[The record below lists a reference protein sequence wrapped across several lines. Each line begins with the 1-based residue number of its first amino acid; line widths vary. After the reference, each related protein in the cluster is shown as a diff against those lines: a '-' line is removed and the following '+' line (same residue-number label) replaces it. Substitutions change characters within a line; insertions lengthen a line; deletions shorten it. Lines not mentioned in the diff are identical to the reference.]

1 MTVPSISAGTPQ
13 EGYQGAPAERLPAAV
28 LASLGLVP
36 AGVSPLA
43 STPIAQSVATGR
55 FRRFNRLLERQLT
68 QSVGGAGT
76 DWEQLL
82 RLVSA
87 HYDQTD
93 EERRGVVRSMQLM
106 AAETEALSVELREQT
121 DSQLQAVLDHVQDVI
136 LTVDEAG
143 QVDLFN
149 PTAESIFGYTAAE
162 VQGKPLSLLLPHLAL
177 AGVGLETTL
186 EGLATRA
193 EDTRTDLAAHAT
205 RALRKDG
212 REFDAEFGVS
222 EARLERQRVF
232 IVCLRDITRRT
243 AEAELAAAERILLE
257 HLAADSPLE
266 RSLEAMLVAAG
277 ASVGGCRFA
286 VQYFNSATG
295 RLQHGVAPQL
305 AREFLAAMDGVPM
318 GEPGYGSCASALAHR
333 DVVWVKDVA
342 SDERWE
348 HRAEAAR
355 LAGIVSAWSVPL
367 VSLDG
372 ELLGTLAA
380 YGSVA
385 RLPGRHEQETLAR
398 LGRLAAQ
405 AIERHRHAE
414 ALRASEQRFRRLF
427 ENVVEGVYQ
436 CRLDGGLLV
445 GNPALVR
452 LLGAADFAMLEG
464 RRFGEFAVEPLA
476 RDELHQRLLLEG
488 EVLDHEFELRTLD
501 GRRLTVAE
509 NARLMRDG
517 DGRVCGFEGTL
528 HDITSRRLAELAV
541 LDEKDRA
548 QVTLQSIGDA
558 VISTDALGQIDY
570 LNPTA
575 EQLTGW
581 ASVDAIG
588 MALVQVFPLVHE
600 TSGEALPTPLR
611 LPLEEGAAWTAH
623 DHVALR
629 RRDGQALGVQ
639 CSASPIRGRHG
650 EVAGAVVVFRDV
662 SRERRLRRA
671 LSYQASHD
679 MLTGLINRR
688 EFEAKLHF
696 LLEGTRAT
704 PIRQHA
710 LVYVDLDQFKVVND
724 TCGHPAGDRL
734 LKQVTLLLQTR
745 VRTRDVLARLGGDEF
760 GLLLEDCA
768 LDQAMR
774 IAEAVRQSIRE
785 FRFVSGPHS
794 LNIGASIG
802 VVEINSRSES
812 AASVMSAVD
821 VACYTAKEGGRDRI
835 HVYQAGE
842 IPLRHREMQ
851 WVSRVQRAADEGR
864 FELYFQRIL
873 AISKAA
879 VAQDGGHYELM
890 LRMRDEEG
898 KLVAPGEFIPAAER
912 YNLMPGID
920 RWVVREALAKL
931 AARKGSGQR
940 HSISLNL
947 SGTTLNDE
955 RFLEFLLLELSQ
967 VELEPG
973 ALCFEITE
981 TAAITHMANVVYFM
995 RQLKARGVRFAL
1007 DDFGS
1012 GLSSFSYL
1020 KTLPVDI
1027 LKIDGQ
1033 FVENVVRDPVDRSMV
1048 SAICQVARTMGLVT
1062 CAERVETQEAL
1073 EVLAE
1078 LGVDYAQGYLIGHP
1092 KSVRELVPGQ

>member
-1 MTVPSISAGTPQ
+1 MSVPPMSAV
-13 EGYQGAPAERLPAAV
+13 APPGVSPERLPAAV
-28 LASLGLVP
+28 RAGLGLVP
-36 AGVSPLA
+36 AAPVAPLVA
-43 STPIAQSVATGR
+43 TPVAQAVATGR

-68 QSVGGAGT
+68 QSVGAAGT

-82 RLVSA
+82 RLVSE
-87 HYDQTD
+87 HYDHTD

-106 AAETEALSVELREQT
+106 AAETEALGRELREQT
-121 DSQLQAVLDHVQDVI
+121 DSQLQAVLDHVKDVI

-143 QVDLFN
+143 HIDLFN
-149 PTAESIFGYTAAE
+149 PTAERVFGYAAAE
-162 VQGKPLSLLLPHLAL
+162 VQGKPLTLLLPAL
-177 AGVGLETTL
+177 VSAVESPGVALEA
-186 EGLATRA
+186 LATRA
-193 EDTRTDLAAHAT
+193 DDTRTDLAAHGT
-205 RALRKDG
+205 TGLRKDG
-212 REFDAEFGVS
+212 REFVAEFGVS

-232 IVCLRDITRRT
+232 ILCLRDVSSRV
-243 AEAELAAAERILLE
+243 AEAAMAAAEHALHE
-257 HLAADSPLE
+257 QMAADAPLE
-266 RSLEAMLVAAG
+266 RALEAMLEAAG
-277 ASVGGCRFA
+277 AALPGCRLA
-286 VQYFNSATG
+286 VQLFDAASG

-305 AREFLAAMDGVPM
+305 ARTFLAAMDGVPV

-333 DVVWVKDVA
+333 GVVWVEEVA
-342 SDERWE
+342 ADDRWE
-348 HRAEAAR
+348 HRVAAAQ
-355 LAGIVSAWSVPL
+355 LAGVVSAWSVPL
-367 VSLDG
+367 LSLEG
-372 ELLGTLAA
+372 EPLGTLAA
-380 YGSVA
+380 YGTVA
-385 RLPGRHEQETLAR
+385 RLPGRREQDRLAR
-398 LGRLAAQ
+398 LGRLATQ
-405 AIERHRHAE
+405 AIERHRHGD
-414 ALRASEQRFRRLF
+414 ALRASDQRFRRLF
-427 ENVVEGVYQ
+427 DNVVDGVYQ
-436 CRLDGGLLV
+436 CALDGALLV

-452 LLGAADFAMLEG
+452 LLGATDFATLQG
-464 RRFGEFAVEPLA
+464 QGFARFAVEPLS
-476 RDELHQRLLLEG
+476 REELHQRLLLEG
-488 EVLDHEFELRTLD
+488 EVRDHEFELRALD

-509 NARLMRDG
+509 NARLMRDA
-517 DGRVCGFEGTL
+517 DGKVCGFEGTL
-528 HDITSRRLAELAV
+528 HDITSRRAAELAV

-558 VISTDALGQIDY
+558 VISTDAVGRIDY
-570 LNPTA
+570 LNPA
-575 EQLTGW
+575 AAKLTGW
-581 ASVDAIG
+581 SAEDAVG
-588 MALVQVFPLVHE
+588 QPLLSVFPLVHE
-600 TSGEALPTPLR
+600 TSGESLPTPLR
-611 LPLEEGAAWTAH
+611 QPLEEGTAWTAH

-639 CSASPIRGRHG
+639 CSASPIRDRHG

-679 MLTGLINRR
+679 TLTGLINRR

-704 PIRQHA
+704 PARQHA

-745 VRTRDVLARLGGDEF
+745 VRTRDILARLGGDEF

-774 IAEAVRQSIRE
+774 IAENIRQGIRE

-821 VACYTAKEGGRDRI
+821 VACYSAKEGGRDRI

-842 IPLRHREMQ
+842 VPLRHREMQ

-873 AISKAA
+873 AISPAA

-898 KLVAPGEFIPAAER
+898 KLVPPVEFIPAAER

-940 HSISLNL
+940 HSLSLNL

-955 RFLEFLLLELSQ
+955 RFLEFLLSELSQ

-1007 DDFGS
+1007 
-1012 GLSSFSYL
+1012 
-1020 KTLPVDI
+1020 
-1027 LKIDGQ
+1027 
-1033 FVENVVRDPVDRSMV
+1033 
-1048 SAICQVARTMGLVT
+1048 
-1062 CAERVETQEAL
+1062 
-1073 EVLAE
+1073 
-1078 LGVDYAQGYLIGHP
+1078 
-1092 KSVRELVPGQ
+1092 

>member
-1 MTVPSISAGTPQ
+1 L
-13 EGYQGAPAERLPAAV
+13 APAGGDWLAV
-28 LASLGLVP
+28 L
-36 AGVSPLA
+36 
-43 STPIAQSVATGR
+43 
-55 FRRFNRLLERQLT
+55 
-68 QSVGGAGT
+68 
-76 DWEQLL
+76 
-82 RLVSA
+82 
-87 HYDQTD
+87 
-93 EERRGVVRSMQLM
+93 
-106 AAETEALSVELREQT
+106 EALV
-121 DSQLQAVLDHVQDVI
+121 
-136 LTVDEAG
+136 
-143 QVDLFN
+143 
-149 PTAESIFGYTAAE
+149 
-162 VQGKPLSLLLPHLAL
+162 
-177 AGVGLETTL
+177 
-186 EGLATRA
+186 TRA
-193 EDTRTDLAAHAT
+193 EDTRTDLAAHST
-205 RALRKDG
+205 LGLRKDG
-212 REFDAEFGVS
+212 REFAAEFGLS
-222 EARLERQRVF
+222 EAGLERQRVF
-232 IVCLRDITRRT
+232 ILCLRDVSSRAT
-243 AEAELAAAERILLE
+243 EAALAMAERTLLE
-257 HLAADSPLE
+257 QLASDASLE
-266 RSLEAMLVAAG
+266 RSLAALLEAG
-277 ASVGGCRFA
+277 AGALPGCRLA
-286 VQYFNSATG
+286 LQVFNAANG
-295 RLQHGVAPQL
+295 RLQHGVAPRL
-305 AREFLAAMDGVPM
+305 ARTFLAAMDGVPV
-318 GEPGYGSCASALAHR
+318 GEAGYGSCAAALAHR
-333 DVVWVKDVA
+333 DAVWVEDVA
-342 SDERWE
+342 TDERWT
-348 HRAEAAR
+348 HRAEAASS
-355 LAGIVSAWSVPL
+355 AGIVSAWSVPL
-367 VSLDG
+367 SDLDS
-372 ELLGTLAA
+372 EPLGTLAA
-380 YGSVA
+380 YGEVP
-385 RLPGRHEQETLAR
+385 RLPGRREQETLAR
-398 LGRLAAQ
+398 LGRLATQ
-405 AIERHRHAE
+405 AMQHYRQAE

-436 CRLDGGLLV
+436 CTLDGGLLV

-452 LLGAADFAMLEG
+452 LLGAPDFAALAG
-464 RRFGEFAVEPLA
+464 KRFAAFATAPLV
-476 RDELHQRLLLEG
+476 REDIHQRLLLEG
-488 EVLDHEFELRTLD
+488 EVRDHEFELRTLD

-509 NARLMRDG
+509 NARLMRDA
-517 DGRVCGFEGTL
+517 DGKICGFEGTL
-528 HDITSRRLAELAV
+528 HDITGRRVAELAV

-558 VISTDALGQIDY
+558 VISTDAAGQIDY
-570 LNPTA
+570 LNPAA

-581 ASVDAIG
+581 SAADAVG
-588 MALVQVFPLVHE
+588 KPLVSVFPLVHE
-600 TSGEALPTPLR
+600 TSGENLPTPLR
-611 LPLEEGAAWTAH
+611 QPLEDGIAWTAH

-639 CSASPIRGRHG
+639 CSASPIRDRHG

-679 MLTGLINRR
+679 TLTGLINRR

-696 LLEGTRAT
+696 LLEGTRGT
-704 PIRQHA
+704 PARQHA

-745 VRTRDVLARLGGDEF
+745 VRSRDVLARLGGDEF

-774 IAEAVRQSIRE
+774 IAENVRQGIRE

-812 AASVMSAVD
+812 PASVMSAVD
-821 VACYTAKEGGRDRI
+821 VACYSAKEGGRDRI

-842 IPLRHREMQ
+842 VPQRHREMQ

-873 AISKAA
+873 AISPAA

-898 KLVAPGEFIPAAER
+898 KLVPPAEFIPAAER

-940 HSISLNL
+940 HSLSLNL

-955 RFLEFLLLELSQ
+955 RFLEFLLAELSQ

-995 RQLKARGVRFAL
+995 RQMKARGVRFAL

-1073 EVLAE
+1073 DVLTE
-1078 LGVDYAQGYLIGHP
+1078 LGVDYAQGYLIGRP
-1092 KSVRELVPGQ
+1092 RSVQELVPGQ